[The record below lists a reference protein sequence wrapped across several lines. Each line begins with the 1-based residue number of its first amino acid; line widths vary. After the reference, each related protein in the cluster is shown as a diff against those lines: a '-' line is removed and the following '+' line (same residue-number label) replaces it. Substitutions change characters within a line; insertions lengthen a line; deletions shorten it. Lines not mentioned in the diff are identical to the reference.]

1 MLDRTKTEKKI
12 SQIKLQMVY
21 DINERLRG
29 LKVATLA
36 EFVVPYYYSG
46 PISANQI
53 RYQHIV
59 PRGHRTLNQST
70 SLYFSLLGSIT

>member
-12 SQIKLQMVY
+12 SQIKLQMIY

-36 EFVVPYYYSG
+36 EFVVPCYHSG
-46 PISANQI
+46 PISAKKREDRQ
-53 RYQHIV
+53 V
-59 PRGHRTLNQST
+59 RTTNVTQDPKNPHQENKFT
-70 SLYFSLLGSIT
+70 V